1 MIHPIRYEIIATMF
15 KENLDRL
22 NKDITYVVSLIVK
35 NKLFYLSNKVS
46 RNKLIQVYNDCKKRE
61 EKIEARNF
69 K

>member
-46 RNKLIQVYNDCKKRE
+46 RNKLIQVCKKRE